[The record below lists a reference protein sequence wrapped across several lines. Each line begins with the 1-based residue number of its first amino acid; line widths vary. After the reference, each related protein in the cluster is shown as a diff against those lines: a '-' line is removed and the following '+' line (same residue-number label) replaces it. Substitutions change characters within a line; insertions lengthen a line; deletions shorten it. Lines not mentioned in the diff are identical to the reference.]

1 MEILH
6 IAVPGAILLVGLAI
20 AIFWWA
26 VKHGQFDDLERQGM
40 NILLDEAPTKRN
52 KTASQSGQAPR
63 ANGDHRAAPASES
76 THSDKRPPERS
87 NTPDA

>member
-6 IAVPGAILLVGLAI
+6 IAVPAAILLVAFAI

-40 NILLDEAPTKRN
+40 NILLDDEPKKRKKPATK
-52 KTASQSGQAPR
+52 ASQHDTAGQDTNNDNDRQP
-63 ANGDHRAAPASES
+63 
-76 THSDKRPPERS
+76 
-87 NTPDA
+87 

>member
-6 IAVPGAILLVGLAI
+6 IAVPAAILLVAFAI

-40 NILLDEAPTKRN
+40 NILLDEDDSKPSSSTKDDNDR
-52 KTASQSGQAPR
+52 T
-63 ANGDHRAAPASES
+63 
-76 THSDKRPPERS
+76 T
-87 NTPDA
+87 

>member
-20 AIFWWA
+20 AVFGWA

-40 NILLDEAPTKRN
+40 NILLDEAPKKSKKEQPGADDNSRTSD
-52 KTASQSGQAPR
+52 TEVQSKDNQP
-63 ANGDHRAAPASES
+63 
-76 THSDKRPPERS
+76 
-87 NTPDA
+87 PDA

>member
-6 IAVPGAILLVGLAI
+6 IAVPAAILLVAFAI

-40 NILLDEAPTKRN
+40 NILLDDEPKKRKKPATK
-52 KTASQSGQAPR
+52 ASR
-63 ANGDHRAAPASES
+63 DETGDEDMNNDNDRQP
-76 THSDKRPPERS
+76 
-87 NTPDA
+87 

>member
-20 AIFWWA
+20 AVFGWA

-40 NILLDEAPTKRN
+40 NILLDEAPKKSKKEQPGADDNSRTSD
-52 KTASQSGQAPR
+52 TEVQSKDNQ
-63 ANGDHRAAPASES
+63 
-76 THSDKRPPERS
+76 
-87 NTPDA
+87 TPDA

>member
-6 IAVPGAILLVGLAI
+6 IAVPAAILLVAFAI

-40 NILLDEAPTKRN
+40 NILLDEEPRK
-52 KTASQSGQAPR
+52 KKSQHAK
-63 ANGDHRAAPASES
+63 DV
-76 THSDKRPPERS
+76 DKDEADKA

>member
-20 AIFWWA
+20 AVFGWA

-40 NILLDEAPTKRN
+40 NILLDEEPK
-52 KTASQSGQAPR
+52 KK
-63 ANGDHRAAPASES
+63 AATDKPAGSEQPS
-76 THSDKRPPERS
+76 SPDVKNPESKLAARKDSDAEL
-87 NTPDA
+87 

>member
-6 IAVPGAILLVGLAI
+6 IAVPGAILLVGFAI

-40 NILLDEAPTKRN
+40 NILLDEAPKKNPKQAN
-52 KTASQSGQAPR
+52 KSHPADPASDADS
-63 ANGDHRAAPASES
+63 AASISES
-76 THSDKRPPERS
+76 TNEQSPPR
-87 NTPDA
+87 DA

>member
-6 IAVPGAILLVGLAI
+6 IAVPAAILLVAFAI

-40 NILLDEAPTKRN
+40 NILLDDEPKKRKKPTTK
-52 KTASQSGQAPR
+52 ASR
-63 ANGDHRAAPASES
+63 DETGDEDMNNDNDRQP
-76 THSDKRPPERS
+76 
-87 NTPDA
+87 

>member
-6 IAVPGAILLVGLAI
+6 IAVPGAILLVGFAI

-40 NILLDEAPTKRN
+40 NILLDEAPK
-52 KTASQSGQAPR
+52 KKPKQANNSPPQK
-63 ANGDHRAAPASES
+63 PASD
-76 THSDKRPPERS
+76 THNAVSMSKSS
-87 NTPDA
+87 NPQSPTRDA